1 MTIQIN
7 DLEKRLKDGRIGRRE
22 FLRGATALGVSVAA
36 ATAFAGKVQAAT
48 PKKGGK
54 LRLGLG
60 HGSTSDT
67 LDPATFENLYVQIVG
82 GASQNK
88 LTEIGNNGDLT
99 AELAESWEP
108 TPDAIQWRF

>member
-1 MTIQIN
+1 MTIQIK

-22 FLRGATALGVSVAA
+22 FLCGATALGVSVAA

-67 LDPATFENLYVQIVG
+67 LDPATYENLYVQVVG
-82 GASQNK
+82 GAAHNK
-88 LTEIGNNGDLT
+88 LTEIGNSGDLGP
-99 AELAESWEP
+99 AQRRSY
-108 TPDAIQWRF
+108 